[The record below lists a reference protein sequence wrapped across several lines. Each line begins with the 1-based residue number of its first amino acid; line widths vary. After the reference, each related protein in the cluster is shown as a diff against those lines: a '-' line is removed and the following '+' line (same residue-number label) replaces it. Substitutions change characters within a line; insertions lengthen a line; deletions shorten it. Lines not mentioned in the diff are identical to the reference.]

1 MTHNRKL
8 TASSAL
14 VGTALLVGL
23 LAAPAFAAPGNG
35 NGPSDPAASGQS
47 TAPGQEKKATPEP
60 TPAPAQAQGQGADQ
74 AQSQPVAA
82 GQAPKAKPTANPGKK
97 DAAPGQTKA
106 PGQSAGNSGTV
117 KVNGQGNSPNIS
129 ASAGGCAVRV
139 NFYGFN
145 KGTYNVS
152 INAQAPTG
160 NGELLASDTVTI
172 SQERIPGSEFQT
184 SITFDL
190 TASLASF
197 EPSAQ
202 GYHVK
207 IRVVNPSK
215 PGNGAKQKV
224 TWLDCPRPTP
234 TVAPTTAGGG
244 GGTTPSP
251 TATVRGTRITRPA
264 PPVAR
269 GTTITRPGV
278 RVLGVKLTGTL
289 PRTGAPTD
297 AMFWIALAL
306 LEWGAIVTVAGRLAA
321 RPARSAPVPA

>member
-1 MTHNRKL
+1 MTIR
-8 TASSAL
+8 SAR
-14 VGTALLVGL
+14 ALLVAGGAL
-23 LAAPAFAAPGNG
+23 LVLAPAA
-35 NGPSDPAASGQS
+35 
-47 TAPGQEKKATPEP
+47 
-60 TPAPAQAQGQGADQ
+60 
-74 AQSQPVAA
+74 AA
-82 GQAPKAKPTANPGKK
+82 GQEQAQAAQAKAKPTTAPGRDAAPGQTKAPGH

-117 KVNGQGNSPNIS
+117 KVNGQGNSPDVS

-172 SQERIPGSEFQT
+172 TQERIPGSAFQT

-190 TASLASF
+190 TAALAGF

-207 IRVVNPSK
+207 IRVVNPGK

-234 TVAPTTAGGG
+234 TVAPTTTTTTAGGG
-244 GGTTPSP
+244 GGTTASP
-251 TATVRGTRITRPA
+251 TTTVRGTRLTRPA

-269 GTTITRPGV
+269 GTTVTRPGV

-289 PRTGAPTD
+289 PRTGAPAD

-306 LEWGAIVTVAGRLAA
+306 LEWGAIVTVAGSAA
-321 RPARSAPVPA
+321 AASAISG